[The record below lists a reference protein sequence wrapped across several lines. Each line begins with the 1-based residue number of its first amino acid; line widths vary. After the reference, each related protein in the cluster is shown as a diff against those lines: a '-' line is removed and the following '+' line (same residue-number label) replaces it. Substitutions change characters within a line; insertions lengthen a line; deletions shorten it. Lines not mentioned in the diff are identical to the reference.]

1 MSKSGSLILAID
13 TTSRRGSVAVARDGR
28 VSALLG
34 LEADAQQSAVLWSDV
49 DLLLGRLGAGVDDVT
64 AFAVARGPG
73 AFTGLR
79 VGMAAAAGLAR
90 ATGRPLYGATSL
102 ELTARAAAAGERV
115 WVVLNA
121 YRDEVYAQPFR
132 VEAGGAAEPLAEP
145 EVAAPAALFARFDGG
160 PLVVTGSG
168 AEVYAGPLAAE
179 AASRGVALSRG
190 RAAAAGGGWIVAPS
204 PAFLAGE
211 LAALA
216 AELAAAGREPGPVEP
231 CYVRPSEAEINL
243 KLGRLEGAGATRTV

>member
-1 MSKSGSLILAID
+1 MAAYIIRLVAMEDPDALILAID
-13 TTSRRGSVAVARDGR
+13 TTSRRASVAVARGNR
-28 VSALLG
+28 VVALLG
-34 LEADAQQSAVLWSDV
+34 LEADARQSSVLWSDV
-49 DLLLGRLGAGVDDVT
+49 DLLLGRLDATIDDVT

-102 ELTARAAAAGERV
+102 ELTARASGAADLV

-121 YRDEVYAQPFR
+121 YRNEVYAQPFR
-132 VEAGGAAEPLAEP
+132 TSDGAVEPLAEP
-145 EVAAPAALFARFDGG
+145 SVEAPRSLFARLDAG
-160 PLVVTGSG
+160 PLRVVGSG
-168 AEVYAGPLAAE
+168 AEVYADLLAAE
-179 AASRGVALSRG
+179 AASRGITEWSLVPA
-190 RAAAAGGGWIVAPS
+190 

-211 LAALA
+211 LALQTHDWMASGR
-216 AELAAAGREPGPVEP
+216 EAGRVVP

-243 KLGRLEGAGATRTV
+243 KMGRLEGAGATRTG